1 MGLTSFDKVFKHM
14 KLSNNADENVH
25 QAFNLKK
32 YVFLEKLNPQQ
43 PYDQDIPFLVIY
55 HRERKTSSHKQ
66 LCMNIHSDF
75 IHSSTKLPSTPM
87 SINR

>member
-14 KLSNNADENVH
+14 KLSNHADENVH

-43 PYDQDIPFLVIY
+43 PHDQDIPFLVIY
-55 HRERKTSSHKQ
+55 YRERKT
-66 LCMNIHSDF
+66 
-75 IHSSTKLPSTPM
+75 
-87 SINR
+87 